1 MSRKNDLRQIQ
12 RERAS
17 LLRKDERLRNDLR
30 WQFTSLFMYMELAD
44 RLVSLLARLIV
55 GRRPPPATRRRRFW
69 RRR

>member
-12 RERAS
+12 REKAS
-17 LLRKDERLRNDLR
+17 LLRKDERLRGDLR
-30 WQFTSLFMYMELAD
+30 WQFASLFMYVELAD

-55 GRRPPPATRRRRFW
+55 GRRPPATRRRRFW